1 MHMIEAAILVSS
13 QTHTFDDVPS
23 IIQCVKSLHIRML
36 VEGYSHKL
44 ISDTYFKNAELCITS
59 SLSLLMVI
67 NLFGHN
73 KTNISTLKFG
83 KWSVNRVKYIKCT
96 IFAVLQ

>member
-1 MHMIEAAILVSS
+1 MIEAAILVSS
-13 QTHTFDDVPS
+13 QTHTFDDVRS
-23 IIQCVKSLHIRML
+23 IIQCVKSRHICVL

-44 ISDTYFKNAELCITS
+44 ICDTYFRNAELSITS
-59 SLSLLMVI
+59 SLSLVMVI

-73 KTNISTLKFG
+73 KMNISTLKFV
-83 KWSVNRVKYIKCT
+83 KWSVNQVKYIKCT